1 MDMVCRSK
9 SYCGEKKHM
18 PKKTYVKKNIFRK
31 KHIPKKTYSEKNICP
46 KKITRK
52 HTENKNK
59 HTEKTNI

>member
-1 MDMVCRSK
+1 LPLTWTWFAEASHIV
-9 SYCGEKKHM
+9 
-18 PKKTYVKKNIFRK
+18 VKKKICPK

-59 HTEKTNI
+59 HTDKTNI